1 MQDLFEVVDDS
12 ASVSDSHV
20 DNRQADNAHFVNGRF
35 CQYFRN
41 KYVNNILPFVNHT
54 YNCVKVVIL
63 TDVCYIARYLSNTNH
78 ISDPSRAIGWLC
90 MRVCACPIISN
101 DHFERNDL

>member
-35 CQYFRN
+35 C
-41 KYVNNILPFVNHT
+41 
-54 YNCVKVVIL
+54 
-63 TDVCYIARYLSNTNH
+63 
-78 ISDPSRAIGWLC
+78 
-90 MRVCACPIISN
+90 
-101 DHFERNDL
+101 